1 VTSAAQ
7 VINNGYV
14 TQVYAGADRP
24 DTAQGWLMIYILN
37 PNHVAAPESGVYR
50 TVRKLGPLRIEQ
62 ITTETVGFTTRTG
75 DSGSLNLVT
84 REFE

>member
-1 VTSAAQ
+1 
-7 VINNGYV
+7 
-14 TQVYAGADRP
+14 
-24 DTAQGWLMIYILN
+24 MIYILN

-50 TVRKLGPLRIEQ
+50 TVRKLGPLQIER